1 MPDRANPDPGTLTIT
16 TFNVLHDDQD
26 RTGRALTA
34 AAGLNASAPDLVLLQ
49 ELPFEH
55 GRSSAYL
62 DTLTAATGLAVAQ
75 AAPLTAPRP
84 HTTDRSGLGI
94 LHGPSLVLEEAGT
107 LPPVPGFEDY
117 LPVPQGS
124 WAVFAEAPSDPA
136 QPGTAQSGPADQVR
150 QAPGRAVAVVNL
162 HGVWGGDRAYEREQ
176 QMLHAV
182 RWAESLRQRLADREP
197 LLVLGGDLNT
207 VPESSVIRYLTGL
220 QPLGSAGT
228 YWVDAWEHA
237 GDGTAGHTTSA
248 DSAWFLETARGVG
261 IQRPESVP
269 PRRIDYLFIRDWVY
283 GRRGEPLATR
293 VDLTG
298 TGHTGRHASDH
309 FAVTTEVD
317 TGHHQPTAL
326 RTSSATRTLN

>member
-1 MPDRANPDPGTLTIT
+1 MVARANPAPATLTVT
-16 TFNVLHDDQD
+16 TFNVLHAAED

-62 DTLTAATGLAVAQ
+62 DTLRAATGLTVAH
-75 AAPLTAPRP
+75 AAPLTAPKP
-84 HTTDRSGLGI
+84 HSTDRSGLGI
-94 LHGPSLVLEEAGT
+94 LHGAALVLEEAGT
-107 LPPVPGFEDY
+107 LPPVPGLEDY
-117 LPVPQGS
+117 LPVPQGN
-124 WAVFAEAPSDPA
+124 WAVFAEAGAGPSDE
-136 QPGTAQSGPADQVR
+136 VR
-150 QAPGRAVAVVNL
+150 PPPGRAVGVVNV

-197 LLVLGGDLNT
+197 LMVLGGDLNT

-220 QPLGSAGT
+220 QPLGTEGT
-228 YWVDAWEHA
+228 YWVDAWGHA
-237 GDGTAGHTTSA
+237 GDGTAGHTTTA
-248 DSAWFLETARGVG
+248 DSEWFLETARGVG

-269 PRRIDYLFIRDWVY
+269 PRRIDYLFVRDWVY
-283 GRRGEPLATR
+283 GRRGHPLRTW

-298 TGHTGRHASDH
+298 MGHTGRHASDH
-309 FAVTTEVD
+309 FAVTTALD
-317 TGHHQPTAL
+317 SGHHQSTAP

>member
-1 MPDRANPDPGTLTIT
+1 MNDRLARVVDRLTVT
-16 TFNVLHDDQD
+16 TFNVLHTLQD

-55 GRSSAYL
+55 HSSSAYL
-62 DTLTAATGLAVAQ
+62 DTLTAATGLTVAH
-75 AAPLTAPRP
+75 AAPLTAPQP
-84 HTTDRSGLGI
+84 HSTDRSGLGI
-94 LHGPSLVLEEAGT
+94 LHGPALILEEAGT
-107 LPPVPGFEDY
+107 LPPVPGLEDY
-117 LPVPQGS
+117 LPVPQSS
-124 WAVFAEAPSDPA
+124 WAVFAEAGTEPSEWA
-136 QPGTAQSGPADQVR
+136 KR
-150 QAPGRAVAVVNL
+150 APGRAVAVVNV

-220 QPLGSAGT
+220 QPLGTAGT

-237 GDGTAGHTTSA
+237 GDGTAGHTTTA
-248 DSAWFLETARGVG
+248 DSEWFLETARGVG

-269 PRRIDYLFIRDWVY
+269 PRRIDYLFVRDWVY
-283 GRRGEPLATR
+283 GRRGQPLSTR
-293 VDLTG
+293 VDLAG

-309 FAVTTEVD
+309 FAVTTVLD
-317 TGHHQPTAL
+317 AGHPQPTAP
-326 RTSSATRTLN
+326 RTSSAARTLN

>member
-1 MPDRANPDPGTLTIT
+1 MKNVAARANPAPATLTVT
-16 TFNVLHDDQD
+16 SFNVLHSVQD

-55 GRSSAYL
+55 GDSSAYL
-62 DTLTAATGLAVAQ
+62 DTLRAATGLTVAH
-75 AAPLTAPRP
+75 AAPLTAPEP
-84 HTTDRSGLGI
+84 HSTDRSGLGI
-94 LHGPSLVLEEAGT
+94 LYGAALVLEEAGT
-107 LPPVPGFEDY
+107 LPPVPGLEDY
-117 LPVPQGS
+117 LPVPQGN
-124 WAVFAEAPSDPA
+124 WAVFTEARVDPSEEA
-136 QPGTAQSGPADQVR
+136 R
-150 QAPGRAVAVVNL
+150 QTGGRAVAVVNV

-176 QMLHAV
+176 QVLHAV

-197 LLVLGGDLNT
+197 LIVLGGDLNT

-220 QPLGSAGT
+220 QSLDTAGT

-237 GDGTAGHTTSA
+237 GDGTAGHTTTA
-248 DSAWFLETARGVG
+248 DSEWFLETARGVG

-269 PRRIDYLFIRDWVY
+269 PRRIDYLFVRDWVY
-283 GRRGEPLATR
+283 GRRGQPLSTL

-309 FAVTTEVD
+309 FAVTTVLD
-317 TGHHQPTAL
+317 AGSHQPTAP

>member
-1 MPDRANPDPGTLTIT
+1 MKSVAARENPAPGTLTVT
-16 TFNVLHDDQD
+16 TFNVLHDTQE

-34 AAGLNASAPDLVLLQ
+34 AAGLNATAPDLVLLQ
-49 ELPFEH
+49 ELPFEEDH
-55 GRSSAYL
+55 ASAYL
-62 DTLTAATGLAVAQ
+62 DTLTAATGLTVAY
-75 AAPLTAPRP
+75 AAPLTAGRP

-94 LHGPSLVLEEAGT
+94 LHGPALALEEAGT
-107 LPPVPGFEDY
+107 LPPVPGLEDY
-117 LPVPQGS
+117 RPVPQGS
-124 WAVFAEAPSDPA
+124 WAVFGETAPDPA
-136 QPGTAQSGPADQVR
+136 QASPAQQVTR
-150 QAPGRAVAVVNL
+150 APGRVVAVVNL
-162 HGVWGGDRAYEREQ
+162 HGIWGGDHAYEREQ
-176 QMLHAV
+176 QMVHAV

-220 QPLGSAGT
+220 QPLGTAGT

-248 DSAWFLETARGVG
+248 DSAWFLQTARGVG

-283 GRRGEPLATR
+283 GRRGQPLDTR

-298 TGHTGRHASDH
+298 TGRTGWHASDH
-309 FAVTTEVD
+309 FAVTTVLD
-317 TGHHQPTAL
+317 TGRYQPAAP